1 MLNTRYFLSHPQQLP
16 CLSPRRALYYFMPKT
31 TRQYHLQ
38 FSDRHFAQVRRV
50 FVAVLLAAV
59 AVTLIVL
66 LRALI
71 TPVII
76 SIFLGYL
83 LAPLVAAVENRGLS
97 RTWAVVIVFLALSLT
112 LGLAVTLVWQDMID
126 ELQHL
131 IAGVQID
138 NPGQLAESIKTKL
151 RTAFPGFA
159 KSDFIDKIAERAVIY
174 GESYA
179 NRMMEGFLGA
189 FSALGEMIIIPF
201 LTFFILKDARALKKF
216 VVQRISNR
224 YFEMSLSLIHKA
236 TLQLGRFIRG
246 QLLDAVIVGIM
257 AMIALSLLNLRY
269 ALLIGALAGM
279 FNLIPFLG
287 PIIGCLAAVI
297 VSIVDTASFS
307 GVFPIIAAFAVIKLL
322 DDVIVQPTVVSKSV
336 ELHPVVVIVAIFAGG
351 HVGGILGMVV
361 AVPLVS
367 IVKETISILHWG
379 FTNYYIFGPPPFAVT
394 EPEADLEILPA
405 PVAELPS
412 TASASSVTEIKKS
425 SGPAPLRGAVK
436 TDISHTTLP
445 PAGSVKPARPSRKT

>member
-1 MLNTRYFLSHPQQLP
+1 
-16 CLSPRRALYYFMPKT
+16 MPKT

-50 FVAVLLAAV
+50 LVAVLLAAV
-59 AVTLIVL
+59 TITLIVL
-66 LRALI
+66 LRNLI
-71 TPVII
+71 TPVVI

-83 LAPLVAAVENRGLS
+83 LAPLVGAVENRGLS
-97 RTWAVVIVFLALSLT
+97 RTWAVIIVFLALGLT
-112 LGLAVTLVWQDMID
+112 LGLAISLVWQNAMD

-131 IAGVQID
+131 LAGVQID
-138 NPGQLAESIKTKL
+138 NPDQLTESLKAKL
-151 RTAFPGFA
+151 RAAFPGFA
-159 KSDFIDKIAERAVIY
+159 KSNLIDKIAERAVVY
-174 GESYA
+174 GESFA
-179 NRMMEGFLGA
+179 NRTMEGFMGV
-189 FSALGEMIIIPF
+189 FSALGEIIIIPF

-269 ALLIGALAGM
+269 ALLIGALAGLANM
-279 FNLIPFLG
+279 IPFLG
-287 PIIGCLAAVI
+287 PIVGGVPAII
-297 VSIVDTASFS
+297 VSIVDTGSFS
-307 GVFPIIAAFAVIKLL
+307 GVLPIIVAFAIIKLI

-351 HVGGILGMVV
+351 HIGGILGMIV

-367 IVKETISILHWG
+367 IIKETIGILYWG
-379 FTNYYIFGPPPFAVT
+379 FTNYYIFGPPPFAVS
-394 EPEADLEILPA
+394 EPEATLEVLPA
-405 PVAELPS
+405 PVAELPPPAS
-412 TASASSVTEIKKS
+412 PPATATKKS
-425 SGPAPLRGAVK
+425 SGPAPSRDAAKTGISQTSRPPVGAVK
-436 TDISHTTLP
+436 H
-445 PAGSVKPARPSRKT
+445 SRQSQKT